1 MGRRKHS
8 MSPPLDDRDIGRTEM
23 AATHERH
30 FVILPSLCYYCA
42 NNGAHIEKKVGSKIL
57 LICKKCYTKDDPGSV
72 GMAALL

>member
-1 MGRRKHS
+1 
-8 MSPPLDDRDIGRTEM
+8 M
-23 AATHERH
+23 AAIHERH